1 MLEVL
6 DRMCKNDSRKG
17 DLELIERVGMSMKV
31 GSLCGHGQLGYN
43 PVASALKYFGSEF
56 KQRMEGKMAPSGPF
70 GDGSMILPTRT
81 RP

>member
-6 DRMCKNDSRKG
+6 DRMCKNQSRNG
-17 DLELIERVGMSMKV
+17 DLELLERVGSSMKV

-43 PVASALKYFGSEF
+43 PVSSALKYFGDEF
-56 KQRMEGKMAPSGPF
+56 ADRIAGNLELPGPF